1 MIGGNSVFR
10 TFDSR
15 ASPPLSRLQLQR
27 QWKFEIQNIYYSS
40 NMKRLKPT
48 LKFEDEVLVLETK
61 IKPYSSS
68 LHSLSPPFSLPSLT
82 PLSLSLLSLT
92 HPYRFCF
99 LKNFNLLFNILSLF
113 KSIKF
118 ILILKQESKK
128 GERKRE
134 DR

>member
-10 TFDSR
+10 TFDSS

-27 QWKFEIQNIYYSS
+27 QWKSEIENIYYSS
-40 NMKRLKPT
+40 NMKKLKPN
-48 LKFEDEVLVLETK
+48 LKFEDKVLVLEIK
-61 IKPYSSS
+61 INPNSPSS

-92 HPYRFCF
+92 HPRFCF
-99 LKNFNLLFNILSLF
+99 LKKIDLLFNILTLF

-118 ILILKQESKK
+118 NLILKQESKK
-128 GERKRE
+128 
-134 DR
+134 